1 MDLWRTLP
9 MATESRYEAC
19 ELGLGAPFS
28 IVGHPFQGSLLEQ
41 LSSAPILIKGFLHIG
56 QPLTTNCPC
65 LRAWSLSW
73 APLGSPVTV
82 SSLLL
87 ISYASSPCLDSL
99 SFDNLSNISLSQ
111 SIQTTSS
118 NECHARLA
126 GRLRLLPLEER
137 PLDLQLESMIHPWL
151 SLLTCKNP
159 QAMHN
164 RVRAVAMSATDG
176 LMRGMEVIDTGAPS
190 SRLLRI

>member
-126 GRLRLLPLEER
+126 GIWL
-137 PLDLQLESMIHPWL
+137 LESWPSYSKLLWSCFRL
-151 SLLTCKNP
+151 SFCHIDRSSPSPSLRGKALGSPTRIYDSSVALLVNLQKP
-159 QAMHN
+159 
-164 RVRAVAMSATDG
+164 
-176 LMRGMEVIDTGAPS
+176 PS
-190 SRLLRI
+190 HGIQSVL